1 MMHRKLADMTGG
13 WLVGYFEPTC
23 FKTTACEVA
32 CKHYAA
38 GAREAAHMHR
48 VATEITLIASGHVV
62 MNGRSFGAGD
72 IVILEPGEP
81 ADFCAT
87 EPTVA
92 VVVKLPSVPNDK
104 HPVGEGEAVSF
115 AGEFSR

>member
-1 MMHRKLADMTGG
+1 MTHRKLGDMTGG
-13 WLVGYFEPTC
+13 WLVGHFEPTC

-38 GAREAAHMHR
+38 GAREAAHVHR
-48 VATEITLIASGHVV
+48 IATEITLIVSGHVV

-87 EPTVA
+87 EPTIT
-92 VVVKLPSVPNDK
+92 VVVKLPSVANDK
-104 HPVGEGEAVSF
+104 YPVAEGEVAPF
-115 AGEFSR
+115 GGEFSR